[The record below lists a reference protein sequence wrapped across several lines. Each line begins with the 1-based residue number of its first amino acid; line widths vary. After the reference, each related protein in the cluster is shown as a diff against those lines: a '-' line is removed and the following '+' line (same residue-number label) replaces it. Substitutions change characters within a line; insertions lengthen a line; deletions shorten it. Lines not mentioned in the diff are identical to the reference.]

1 MTKGAE
7 PIVFISHFRVKDGM
21 LETYKDLVRTVTP
34 QLQAE
39 KPRTLA
45 YLFYLSPSGSEATIV
60 HVFPDAESMDLHA
73 KGSEERSRVAFEF
86 LVPQGWEIYGTPSKA
101 VHDQLR
107 QAASASG
114 VTLTVQPDYF
124 DGFLRGPGPA
134 TG

>member
-1 MTKGAE
+1 VTNGAE
-7 PIVFISHFRVKDGM
+7 PIVFISHFRVKEGM
-21 LETYKDLVRTVTP
+21 LEPYKDLARKVTP
-34 QLQAE
+34 LLQAE

-73 KGSEERSRVAFEF
+73 QGSEERSRVAFEF
-86 LVPQGWEIYGTPSKA
+86 LVPSGWEIYGTPSNA
-101 VHDQLR
+101 VLAQMR

-124 DGFLRGPGPA
+124 DGFLRGLG
-134 TG
+134 

>member
-1 MTKGAE
+1 VTNGAE
-7 PIVFISHFRVKDGM
+7 PIVFISHFRVKEGM
-21 LETYKDLVRTVTP
+21 LEPYKDLARKVTP
-34 QLQAE
+34 LLQAE

-73 KGSEERSRVAFEF
+73 QGSEERSRVAFEF
-86 LVPQGWEIYGTPSKA
+86 LVPLGWEIYGTPSNA
-101 VHDQLR
+101 VLAQMR

-124 DGFLRGPGPA
+124 DGFLRGLG
-134 TG
+134 